1 MEQRIKARR
10 LHAMPS
16 IALPHEAE
24 VVGPSGANSGV
35 GSGTKSSATRVRDDR
50 ADATRRVVCK
60 SLPELL
66 SRRGRPA

>member
-1 MEQRIKARR
+1 MEQRMKAQR
-10 LHAMPS
+10 LLAMPG

-24 VVGPSGANSGV
+24 EDGPSGANSGV

-66 SRRGRPA
+66 SRRERPA

>member
-1 MEQRIKARR
+1 MEQRMKVQGP
-10 LHAMPS
+10 HAMPG

-35 GSGTKSSATRVRDDR
+35 GSGTKSLATRVREDR
-50 ADATRRVVCK
+50 ADATRRVCARV
-60 SLPELL
+60 LPELL